1 MTTRTQLQEYSDE
14 ALMAFAESVD
24 DPLVQELLGRW
35 QQVEEHYHERDLDP
49 LDGF

>member
-24 DPLVQELLGRW
+24 DPLVQELLERW
-35 QQVEEHYHERDLDP
+35 QQVEERNHERDLDP